1 MITQTLSLS
10 ARLENALTERN
21 ESGAAGTDATWERV
35 AAAFA
40 HTLLPV
46 ESTSPQ
52 ASEAW
57 RSGDARLTPAFVAQ
71 PPAKECGAAG
81 GASNTTQEPNSL
93 TVNLNSEEFGQISLV
108 VQHTAEGTRILLSVD
123 QLQAFQTLQLELQN
137 LGNVLRAAGLNVA
150 SLRLTQR
157 AGTAFAQPGNSRR
170 NIALG
175 SQHLTHQ
182 DSPDRRRVKVV
193 G

>member
-40 HTLLPV
+40 HTLLPI
-46 ESTSPQ
+46 ENTSPQ

-57 RSGDARLTPAFVAQ
+57 RSGDARLTPATVAQ
-71 PPAKECGAAG
+71 PPANECGAAG
-81 GASNTTQEPNSL
+81 RPASTTQEANSL
-93 TVNLNSEEFGQISLV
+93 TVELNSVEFGQMSLV
-108 VQHTAEGTRILLSVD
+108 VQQCAEGTRILLSVD
-123 QLQAFQTLQLELQN
+123 QLQAFQSLQLELHN

-157 AGTAFAQPGNSRR
+157 AGTALAQPGNSRR

-175 SQHLTHQ
+175 SQHLTRQ
-182 DSPDRRRVKVV
+182 GSTDRRRVKVI

>member
-1 MITQTLSLS
+1 MISPRLSVS
-10 ARLENALTERN
+10 ARLENALAERN
-21 ESGAAGTDATWERV
+21 ESSAAGSDATWERV

-40 HTLLPV
+40 HTLLPI
-46 ESTSPQ
+46 ETTSPQ

-57 RSGDARLTPAFVAQ
+57 RSGDARLTPASVAQ
-71 PPAKECGAAG
+71 PPATAGAAVG
-81 GASNTTQEPNSL
+81 RPKNTTAEPNSL
-93 TVNLNSEEFGQISLV
+93 TVNLNSEEFGQMSLV
-108 VQHTAEGTRILLSVD
+108 VQQCAEGTRVLLSVD
-123 QLQAFQTLQLELQN
+123 QLQAFQTLQLELQS

-157 AGTAFAQPGNSRR
+157 AGTALAKTSTSRR

-175 SQHLTHQ
+175 SQHLTRQ
-182 DSPDRRRVKVV
+182 GSTDRRRVKVI

>member
-1 MITQTLSLS
+1 MITPRLSLS

-21 ESGAAGTDATWERV
+21 ENSATGTDATWERV

-40 HTLLPV
+40 HTLLPIQAPL
-46 ESTSPQ
+46 PQ

-57 RSGDARLTPAFVAQ
+57 RSGDARLTPTSVAE
-71 PPAKECGAAG
+71 PPATECGAADG
-81 GASNTTQEPNSL
+81 PANTTKEPNSL
-93 TVNLNSEEFGQISLV
+93 TVNLNSEEFGQMSLV
-108 VQHTAEGTRILLSVD
+108 VQQCAEGTRVLLSVD

-137 LGNVLRAAGLNVA
+137 LGNVLRAAGLNVS

-157 AGTAFAQPGNSRR
+157 DGTALAKAGNSRR

-175 SQHLTHQ
+175 SQHLTRQ
-182 DSPDRRRVKVV
+182 GPTDRRRVKVI